1 MRECIPRRPELRE
14 SCKLLGF
21 EIVGELMEHNFL
33 VRDKLKGWIKQL
45 EHEISQRPQSKHV
58 PHLYAFGRVAEQYL
72 QALAPFARALE
83 HIVRRGGQGDGDD
96 EPDSAGPKR
105 SADER
110 DGSKDTA
117 KFFHDELS
125 SCSTMAAELTT
136 IEADV
141 RTMLNTAKELSTLYR
156 TIQEEQSNRV
166 LQLLT
171 VVTTSVLPAQFMSGL
186 YGMNFD
192 AMPELHWRWKMG
204 GVGFSGYT
212 IWWVIVVTS
221 VGLIV
226 NWFRKNT

>member
-1 MRECIPRRPELRE
+1 
-14 SCKLLGF
+14 
-21 EIVGELMEHNFL
+21 
-33 VRDKLKGWIKQL
+33 
-45 EHEISQRPQSKHV
+45 
-58 PHLYAFGRVAEQYL
+58 
-72 QALAPFARALE
+72 
-83 HIVRRGGQGDGDD
+83 
-96 EPDSAGPKR
+96 
-105 SADER
+105 
-110 DGSKDTA
+110 
-117 KFFHDELS
+117 
-125 SCSTMAAELTT
+125 MAAELTT

>member
-45 EHEISQRPQSKHV
+45 EHEISQRPQARHV

-83 HIVRRGGQGDGDD
+83 DIVEAGGDD
-96 EPDSAGPKR
+96 EPGAAG
-105 SADER
+105 AGAE
-110 DGSKDTA
+110 GGA
-117 KFFHDELS
+117 GAGKFFHDEMQ
-125 SCSTMAAELTT
+125 SCSTMSAELTT

-141 RTMLNTAKELSTLYR
+141 RTMLNAANELSTLYR
-156 TIQEEQSNRV
+156 TMQEEQSNRV

-171 VVTTSVLPAQFMSGL
+171 VVTTSMLPAQFMTGL
-186 YGMNFD
+186 YGMNFATEGD
-192 AMPELHWRWKMG
+192 DPQSLMPEHHWHWRWF

-212 IWWVIVVTS
+212 VWWVIVVTS
-221 VGLIV
+221 VGCIL

>member
-1 MRECIPRRPELRE
+1 M
-14 SCKLLGF
+14 
-21 EIVGELMEHNFL
+21 
-33 VRDKLKGWIKQL
+33 
-45 EHEISQRPQSKHV
+45 
-58 PHLYAFGRVAEQYL
+58 
-72 QALAPFARALE
+72 
-83 HIVRRGGQGDGDD
+83 GQGGGDD
-96 EPDSAGPKR
+96 EPDSAGAKR
-105 SADER
+105 GADER
-110 DGSKDTA
+110 DGSKDTG
-117 KFFHDELS
+117 KFFEAEMS

-136 IEADV
+136 IESDV
-141 RTMLNTAKELSTLYR
+141 RTMLNTSKELSNLYR

-192 AMPELHWRWKMG
+192 SMPELHWRWKMG

-226 NWFRKNT
+226 NWFRRNT